1 MMTKESNVNSESKPG
16 PFLLNEFYV
25 YDMTVPLPQV
35 KSDQLCYEPEPYSE
49 QLERMKREIVDDE
62 SLIRNFRFNYP
73 NAYNAFI
80 IDQREKLIDFIKG
93 WNKE

>member
-1 MMTKESNVNSESKPG
+1 MTTNE
-16 PFLLNEFYV
+16 LNQNLV
-25 YDMTVPLPQV
+25 YEWVQDMTVPLKSI
-35 KSDQLCYEPEPYSE
+35 KSDQLCNEPEPLNE
-49 QLERMKREIVDDE
+49 QLERMKRDIVDDE